1 MGAPVAFA
9 TGSKILFVFSLVIFI
24 FGLCGS
30 AVQMWMT
37 YTLSSTFG
45 DIKFD
50 FGLYMTYMKS
60 DDDAVA
66 DYLDDE
72 GSKVDISDLDDDSFP
87 DNSGFTLGAAR
98 AGSVLLMLVGLASA
112 AYLAMAGFMNKPRN
126 EGMEKVLGSS
136 LAIIGLIGVATSFG
150 VMGWANAYKEV
161 FDDDDQIEDFVPCS
175 AGCALQLVGGLLA
188 MFEGVLLFMYA
199 TMWAPTGGDS
209 KTENPTVQA

>member
-37 YTLSSTFG
+37 FTLSG
-45 DIKFD
+45 AIKFEY
-50 FGLYMTYMKS
+50 GLYMVYMKS
-60 DDDAVA
+60 DDDTVA

-72 GSKVDISDLDDDSFP
+72 GSKVDISDMDDDGLP

-126 EGMEKVLGSS
+126 DGMEKVLGSS
-136 LAIIGLIGVATSFG
+136 LVIIGLIGTATSFG
-150 VMGWANAYKEV
+150 VMGWSNAYLEDTLDV
-161 FDDDDQIEDFVPCS
+161 DDDDTIEDFVPCS